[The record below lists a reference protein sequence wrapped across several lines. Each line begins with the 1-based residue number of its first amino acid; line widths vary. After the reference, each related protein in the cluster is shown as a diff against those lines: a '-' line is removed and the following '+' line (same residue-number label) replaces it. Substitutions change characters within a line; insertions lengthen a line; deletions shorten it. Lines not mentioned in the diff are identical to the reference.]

1 MCHAEPLWLHHLPSD
16 MTDLARS
23 APRLAWLTSLATL
36 FTRVAPGRW
45 LGMMLLALH
54 AAVVLDADATVM
66 RAFLLAHY
74 GLFLLWQPLVR
85 SETRIEPRLAL
96 PVFAMAALLVLA
108 DSTWVMALWLAILA
122 GLVGAVATSQNERGP
137 RLAYLF
143 ALAYLLALLLA
154 WVLPQSLDA
163 TTLPDEFRTGVRVG
177 LPLLPLVILFL
188 PATRQRSNSSTLDF
202 IYGLMLSLLIMVMA
216 LGVFTVVAVAKVGY
230 AWALV
235 QILLGM
241 AALLLVL
248 SWLWNPRAGFAG
260 LGQVTSRYLLSVGLP
275 FEGWAQ
281 RLATRAERERDPE
294 TFVRDAL
301 ADLHELTW
309 IRGGHWQAA
318 RGEGEFGEPAE
329 HSVSHDFHGLHLTW
343 QSQRPLTP
351 ALALHVR
358 LLSQLLGYFYAAK
371 VREQTLREQA
381 YSQAIHD
388 TGARLTHDV
397 KNILQSMKTL
407 LAAVDTSTPDDSD
420 RLLALMKRQLPQL
433 AARLSQTVDKLK
445 QPDEMDVETIAAT
458 SWWVALQVRYEHD
471 KVQFF
476 VDALDDTA
484 LPQDL
489 FDSVVDNLLT
499 NALRKRQNGP
509 HVSVAVRLTLHPLVS
524 LAVTDSGA
532 PAPDHVA
539 RNLFMSPVASDF
551 GLGVGLYQAARQ
563 AVRHGF
569 RLELSD
575 NQVGQVTFRL
585 QATDSRP
592 QDTPG

>member
-1 MCHAEPLWLHHLPSD
+1 MSERTETASP
-16 MTDLARS
+16 
-23 APRLAWLTSLATL
+23 LAWLTSLATR

-45 LGMMLLALH
+45 LGSMLLALH
-54 AAVVLDADATVM
+54 VAVVFDADATVT

-85 SETRIEPRLAL
+85 SEARIEPRLAF
-96 PVFAMAALLVLA
+96 PVFAMAALLVLV

-122 GLVGAVATSQNERGP
+122 GLVGAVAASQNERAQ
-137 RLAYLF
+137 RLGYLL
-143 ALAYLLALLLA
+143 ALSYLLALLLA
-154 WVLPQSLDA
+154 WVLPQSLGG
-163 TTLPDEFRTGVRVG
+163 TSLPNELRIVVRYG
-177 LPLLPLVILFL
+177 LLLLPAAILFL
-188 PATRQRSNSSTLDF
+188 PASRQRSASSTLDF

-216 LGVFTVVAVAKVGY
+216 LGVFAVVAVAKVSY

-235 QILLGM
+235 QTLLGM
-241 AALLLVL
+241 AALLLAL
-248 SWLWNPRAGFAG
+248 SWLWNPRAGVAG

-281 RLATRAERERDPE
+281 RLATLAERERDPE
-294 TFVRDAL
+294 SFVRDAL
-301 ADLHELTW
+301 SDLHELTW
-309 IRGGHWQAA
+309 IRGGRWQAA
-318 RGEGEFGEPAE
+318 RGEGTFGESAE
-329 HSVSHDFHGLHLTW
+329 HAIVHAFHGLTLTW
-343 QSQRPLTP
+343 QSVRPLTP

-397 KNILQSMKTL
+397 KNILQSLKTL
-407 LAAVDTSTPDDSD
+407 LAAADTSTPEDSE

-445 QPDEMDVETIAAT
+445 QPAEMDVAHVAAHT
-458 SWWVALQVRYEHD
+458 WWAALQTRYEHD
-471 KVQFF
+471 DVQFF
-476 VDALDDTA
+476 AEVLDDTP

-499 NALRKRQNGP
+499 NALRKRQNQPG
-509 HVSVAVRLTLHPLVS
+509 VAVEVRLTLHPLVS
-524 LAVTDSGA
+524 LTVTDSGSAA
-532 PAPDHVA
+532 PEHVA
-539 RNLFMSPVASDF
+539 RNLFLSPVASDF

-563 AVRHGF
+563 AARSGF
-569 RLELSD
+569 RLELPD
-575 NQVGQVTFRL
+575 NQAGRVTFCL
-585 QATDSRP
+585 QATVSNP
-592 QDTPG
+592 

>member
-1 MCHAEPLWLHHLPSD
+1 
-16 MTDLARS
+16 MTERAGI
-23 APRLAWLTSLATL
+23 APRLAWLTAMTAWLTQ
-36 FTRVAPGRW
+36 VAPGRW
-45 LGMMLLALH
+45 LALMLLALH
-54 AAVVLDADATVM
+54 AAVVLDAEASVT

-85 SETRIEPRLAL
+85 SEARIEPRLAL
-96 PVFAMAALLVLA
+96 PVFAMAALLVLV

-122 GLVGAVATSQNERGP
+122 GLVGAVAASQNERSQ
-137 RLAYLF
+137 RLGYLL

-154 WVLPQSLDA
+154 WVLPHSLGGTA
-163 TTLPDEFRTGVRVG
+163 LPDELLAGVRYG

-188 PATRQRSNSSTLDF
+188 PATRQRGSSSTLDF
-202 IYGLMLSLLIMVMA
+202 IYGVMLSLLIMVVA
-216 LGVFTVVAVAKVGY
+216 LGAFAVVAVTGVSY

-235 QILLGM
+235 QTLLGM
-241 AALLLVL
+241 AGLLLAL

-281 RLATRAERERDPE
+281 RLATLAERERDPE
-294 TFVRDAL
+294 SFVRDAL

-309 IRGGHWQAA
+309 IRGGRWQAA
-318 RGEGEFGEPAE
+318 RGEGTFGEAAE
-329 HSVSHDFHGLHLTW
+329 HSLSHAFHGLSLTW
-343 QSQRPLTP
+343 QSTRPLTP

-407 LAAVDTSTPDDSD
+407 LAAADTSTPEDSE

-445 QPDEMDVETIAAT
+445 QPVEMDAAQIPAQA
-458 SWWVALQVRYEHD
+458 WWSALQTRYEHD
-471 KVQFF
+471 KVRFLAE
-476 VDALDDTA
+476 ALDDTP

-489 FDSVVDNLLT
+489 FDSVADNLLT
-499 NALRKRQNGP
+499 NALRKRQSHP
-509 HVSVAVRLTLHPLVS
+509 DVAVEVRLELRPLAS

-532 PAPDHVA
+532 PAPEHVA
-539 RNLFMSPVASDF
+539 RNLFLSPVASDF

-563 AVRHGF
+563 AARSGF
-569 RLELSD
+569 RLELPD
-575 NQVGQVTFRL
+575 NQVGRVTFRL

-592 QDTPG
+592 ADRPAP

>member
-1 MCHAEPLWLHHLPSD
+1 
-16 MTDLARS
+16 MTERLET
-23 APRLAWLTSLATL
+23 APRLAWLTSLAAHLTQ
-36 FTRVAPGRW
+36 VPPGRW
-45 LGMMLLALH
+45 LGLMLLALH
-54 AAVVLDADATVM
+54 AAIVFDADAAVT

-85 SETRIEPRLAL
+85 NEARIEPRLAL
-96 PVFAMAALLVLA
+96 PVFAMAALLVLV

-122 GLVGAVATSQNERGP
+122 GLMGAAAASQNERSP

-154 WVLPQSLDA
+154 WVLPQSLGDA
-163 TTLPDEFRTGVRVG
+163 ALPDALQAVVRYG
-177 LPLLPLVILFL
+177 LPLLPLAILFL
-188 PATRQRSNSSTLDF
+188 PASRQRSASSTLDF

-216 LGVFTVVAVAKVGY
+216 LGAFAVVAVAKVSC

-235 QILLGM
+235 QTLLGM
-241 AALLLVL
+241 AALLLAL

-281 RLATRAERERDPE
+281 RLATLAERERDPE
-294 TFVRDAL
+294 SFVRDAL

-309 IRGGHWQAA
+309 IRGGHWRAA
-318 RGEGEFGEPAE
+318 RGEGTFGEPAE
-329 HSVSHDFHGLHLTW
+329 HAIVHAFHGLTLTW
-343 QSQRPLTP
+343 QSPRPLTP

-407 LAAVDTSTPDDSD
+407 LAAADTSTPEDSE

-445 QPDEMDVETIAAT
+445 QPSEMDVTHIAAQD
-458 SWWVALQVRYEHD
+458 WWVALQTRYEHD
-471 KVQFF
+471 DVRFF
-476 VDALDDTA
+476 AEAIDDTP

-489 FDSVVDNLLT
+489 FDSVADNLLT
-499 NALRKRQNGP
+499 NALRKRQSEPGI
-509 HVSVAVRLTLHPLVS
+509 AVEARLTLHPLVG
-524 LAVTDSGA
+524 LTVTDSGA
-532 PAPDHVA
+532 PAPEYVA
-539 RNLFMSPVASDF
+539 RNLFLSPVASDF

-563 AVRHGF
+563 AARVGY
-569 RLELSD
+569 RLELPD
-575 NQVGQVTFRL
+575 NQTGRVRFCL
-585 QATDSRP
+585 QATDSRH
-592 QDTPG
+592 

>member
-1 MCHAEPLWLHHLPSD
+1 
-16 MTDLARS
+16 
-23 APRLAWLTSLATL
+23 
-36 FTRVAPGRW
+36 
-45 LGMMLLALH
+45 MLLALH
-54 AAVVLDADATVM
+54 AAVVLDAEATVT
-66 RAFLLAHY
+66 RAFLLTHY

-85 SETRIEPRLAL
+85 SEAHIEPRLAL

-122 GLVGAVATSQNERGP
+122 GLVGAVAASQSERSQ
-137 RLAYLF
+137 RLGYLL

-154 WVLPQSLDA
+154 WVLPQTLGGTA
-163 TTLPDEFRTGVRVG
+163 LPDEFLAVVRYG
-177 LPLLPLVILFL
+177 LPLLPLVILL
-188 PATRQRSNSSTLDF
+188 LSAAHQRGASSTLDF
-202 IYGLMLSLLIMVMA
+202 IYGLMLSLLILVVA
-216 LGVFTVVAVAKVGY
+216 LGTFTVVAVAGVSY

-235 QILLGM
+235 QTLLGM
-241 AALLLVL
+241 AALLLAL

-281 RLATRAERERDPE
+281 RLATLAERERDPE
-294 TFVRDAL
+294 SFVRDAL

-309 IRGGHWQAA
+309 IRGGRWQAA
-318 RGEGEFGEPAE
+318 RGEGRFGEPAE
-329 HSVSHDFHGLHLTW
+329 YSLSHAFHGLSLTW
-343 QSQRPLTP
+343 QTTRPLTP

-407 LAAVDTSTPDDSD
+407 LAAADTATPEDSE
-420 RLLALMKRQLPQL
+420 RLFALMKRQLPQL

-445 QPDEMDVETIAAT
+445 QPSEMDVAQLPAQA
-458 SWWVALQVRYEHD
+458 WWAALQTRYEHD
-471 KVQFF
+471 QVQFL
-476 VDALDDTA
+476 AGLADDTP

-489 FDSVVDNLLT
+489 FDSVADNLLT
-499 NALRKRQNGP
+499 NALRKRQREPGI
-509 HVSVAVRLTLHPLVS
+509 AVEVGLTLHPLVR
-524 LAVTDSGA
+524 LTVTDSGA
-532 PAPDHVA
+532 PAPEHVA
-539 RNLFMSPVASDF
+539 RNLFLSPVASDF

-563 AVRHGF
+563 AARVGY
-569 RLELSD
+569 RLELPE
-575 NQVGQVTFRL
+575 NQAGRVSFRL
-585 QATDSRP
+585 QAMDSRQP
-592 QDTPG
+592 GTPGS

>member
-1 MCHAEPLWLHHLPSD
+1 
-16 MTDLARS
+16 MTETIKS
-23 APRLAWLTSLATL
+23 PPRGAWLTALATY
-36 FTRVAPGRW
+36 FTQVAPGRW
-45 LGMMLLALH
+45 LALMLLALH
-54 AAVVLDADATVM
+54 VAVVFDADVALTG
-66 RAFLLAHY
+66 AFLLAHY

-96 PVFAMAALLVLA
+96 PVFAMAALLVLV

-122 GLVGAVATSQNERGP
+122 GLMGAVATSQNERGP
-137 RLAYLF
+137 RWAYLL
-143 ALAYLLALLLA
+143 ALGYLLALLLA
-154 WVLPQSLDA
+154 WVLPQSLGSA
-163 TTLPDEFRTGVRVG
+163 AALPDGLQTAVRFG

-188 PATRQRSNSSTLDF
+188 PATRQRSTSSTLDF

-216 LGVFTVVAVAKVGY
+216 LGVFAVVAVAKVSY

-235 QILLGM
+235 QTLLGM

-248 SWLWNPRAGFAG
+248 SWLWNPRAGFSG

-294 TFVRDAL
+294 SFVRDAL
-301 ADLHELTW
+301 ADLQELTW

-318 RGEGEFGEPAE
+318 RGEGTFGEAAE
-329 HSVSHDFHGLHLTW
+329 HSVTHAFHGLSLTW

-407 LAAVDTSTPDDSD
+407 LAAADMSTPEDSD

-445 QPDEMDVETIAAT
+445 QPSEMDVAQQPAQN
-458 SWWVALQVRYEHD
+458 WWSALQLRYEHD
-471 KVQFF
+471 DVQFF
-476 VDALDDTA
+476 ADALDDTP

-499 NALRKRQNGP
+499 NALRKRQSETG
-509 HVSVAVRLTLHPLVS
+509 VAIEARLELHPLVR
-524 LAVTDSGA
+524 LTVTDSGTAA
-532 PAPDHVA
+532 PEHVA
-539 RNLFMSPVASDF
+539 RNLFLSPVASDF
-551 GLGVGLYQAARQ
+551 GLGVGLYQAERQ
-563 AVRHGF
+563 AARVGY
-569 RLELSD
+569 RLELAD
-575 NQVGQVTFRL
+575 NQAGRVSFCL
-585 QATDSRP
+585 QAMDS
-592 QDTPG
+592 QPGMPG

>member
-1 MCHAEPLWLHHLPSD
+1 MSERAETASP
-16 MTDLARS
+16 
-23 APRLAWLTSLATL
+23 LAWLTSLATH

-45 LGMMLLALH
+45 LGSMLLALH
-54 AAVVLDADATVM
+54 VAVVFDADATVT

-85 SETRIEPRLAL
+85 SEARIEPRLAF
-96 PVFAMAALLVLA
+96 PVFAMAALLVLV

-143 ALAYLLALLLA
+143 ALAYLLALLLG
-154 WVLPQSLDA
+154 WVLPQSLGG
-163 TTLPDEFRTGVRVG
+163 TSLPDELRVAVRYG
-177 LPLLPLVILFL
+177 LPLLPLAILFL
-188 PATRQRSNSSTLDF
+188 PATRQRSTSSTLDF

-216 LGVFTVVAVAKVGY
+216 LGVFAVVAVAKVSY

-235 QILLGM
+235 QTLLGM

-281 RLATRAERERDPE
+281 RLATLAERERDPE
-294 TFVRDAL
+294 SFVRDAL
-301 ADLHELTW
+301 SDLHELTW
-309 IRGGHWQAA
+309 IRGGRWQAA
-318 RGEGEFGEPAE
+318 RGEGSFGEPAE
-329 HSVSHDFHGLHLTW
+329 HAVSHAFHGLTLIW
-343 QSQRPLTP
+343 QSARPLTP

-397 KNILQSMKTL
+397 KNILQSLKTL
-407 LAAVDTSTPDDSD
+407 LAAADTSTPEDSE

-445 QPDEMDVETIAAT
+445 QPAEMDVAHVSAHT
-458 SWWVALQVRYEHD
+458 WWAGLQTRYEHD
-471 KVQFF
+471 DVQFF
-476 VDALDDTA
+476 AEVLDDTP

-499 NALRKRQNGP
+499 NALRKRQNQPG
-509 HVSVAVRLTLHPLVS
+509 VAVEVRLTLHPLVS
-524 LAVTDSGA
+524 LTVTDSGSAA
-532 PAPDHVA
+532 PEHVA
-539 RNLFMSPVASDF
+539 RNLFLSPVASDF

-563 AVRHGF
+563 AARSGY
-569 RLELSD
+569 RLELPD
-575 NQVGQVTFRL
+575 NQAGRVTFRL
-585 QATDSRP
+585 QATVGNP
-592 QDTPG
+592 

>member
-1 MCHAEPLWLHHLPSD
+1 
-16 MTDLARS
+16 
-23 APRLAWLTSLATL
+23 
-36 FTRVAPGRW
+36 
-45 LGMMLLALH
+45 
-54 AAVVLDADATVM
+54 
-66 RAFLLAHY
+66 
-74 GLFLLWQPLVR
+74 
-85 SETRIEPRLAL
+85 
-96 PVFAMAALLVLA
+96 LLVLV

-137 RLAYLF
+137 RMAYLL
-143 ALAYLLALLLA
+143 ALTFLLALLLA
-154 WVLPQSLDA
+154 WVLPQSLGGTA
-163 TTLPDEFRTGVRVG
+163 LPDAAQATVRYG
-177 LPLLPLVILFL
+177 LPLLPLAILFL
-188 PATRQRSNSSTLDF
+188 PATRQRSTSSTLDF

-216 LGVFTVVAVAKVGY
+216 LGVFAVVAVAKVSY

-235 QILLGM
+235 QTLLGM

-248 SWLWNPRAGFAG
+248 SWLWNPHAGFAG

-294 TFVRDAL
+294 SFVRDAL

-309 IRGGHWQAA
+309 ISGGHWQAA
-318 RGEGEFGEPAE
+318 RGEGQFGVPAGN
-329 HSVSHDFHGLHLTW
+329 SVNHAFHGLSLTW
-343 QSQRPLTP
+343 QSVRPLTP

-397 KNILQSMKTL
+397 KNILQSLKTL
-407 LAAVDTSTPDDSD
+407 LAAADMSSPEDSE

-445 QPDEMDVETIAAT
+445 QPAEMDVAQIPAQE
-458 SWWVALQVRYEHD
+458 WWAGLQTRYEHD
-471 KVQFF
+471 DVQFIADG
-476 VDALDDTA
+476 VDATP

-499 NALRKRQNGP
+499 NALRKRQSEP
-509 HVSVAVRLTLHPLVS
+509 RVAVEVRLALQPLVS
-524 LAVTDSGA
+524 LTVTDSGSAA
-532 PAPDHVA
+532 PEHVA
-539 RNLFMSPVASDF
+539 RNLFLSPVASDF

-563 AVRHGF
+563 AARVGY
-569 RLELSD
+569 RLELPD
-575 NQVGQVTFRL
+575 NQNGRVGFRL
-585 QATDSRP
+585 QATDSP
-592 QDTPG
+592 SQ

>member
-1 MCHAEPLWLHHLPSD
+1 
-16 MTDLARS
+16 MTERTETAS
-23 APRLAWLTSLATL
+23 PLAWLTSLATR
-36 FTRVAPGRW
+36 FTRVTPGRW
-45 LGMMLLALH
+45 LALMLLALH
-54 AAVVLDADATVM
+54 VAVVLDAEAAVT

-85 SETRIEPRLAL
+85 SEARIEPRLAL

-137 RLAYLF
+137 RLAYLL
-143 ALAYLLALLLA
+143 ALAYLLSLLLA
-154 WVLPQSLDA
+154 WVLPQSLGD
-163 TTLPDEFRTGVRVG
+163 TSLPEGLQAAVRYG
-177 LPLLPLVILFL
+177 LPLLPLAVLFL
-188 PATRQRSNSSTLDF
+188 PATRQRGASSTLDF
-202 IYGLMLSLLIMVMA
+202 IYGLMLSLLVMVVA
-216 LGVFTVVAVAKVGY
+216 LGAFAVVAVARVSYG
-230 AWALV
+230 WALV
-235 QILLGM
+235 QTLLGM
-241 AALLLVL
+241 AVLLLAL
-248 SWLWNPRAGFAG
+248 SWLWNPRAGFGG

-281 RLATRAERERDPE
+281 RLATLAERERDPE
-294 TFVRDAL
+294 SFVREAL

-318 RGEGEFGEPAE
+318 RGEGTFGEPAE
-329 HSVSHDFHGLHLTW
+329 HALVHSFHGLTLTW
-343 QSQRPLTP
+343 QSPRPLTP

-358 LLSQLLGYFYAAK
+358 LLSQLLGYFYASK

-407 LAAVDTSTPDDSD
+407 IAAADTSTPEDGE
-420 RLLALMKRQLPQL
+420 RLQALMKRQLPQL

-445 QPDEMDVETIAAT
+445 QPAEMDVAQIPAQV
-458 SWWVALQVRYEHD
+458 WWAALQTRYEHD
-471 KVQFF
+471 GVQFF
-476 VDALDDTA
+476 TEALDDTP

-489 FDSVVDNLLT
+489 FDSVADNLLT
-499 NALRKRQNGP
+499 NALRKRQREPGIA
-509 HVSVAVRLTLHPLVS
+509 VEVRLALQPLVS

-532 PAPDHVA
+532 PAPEHVA
-539 RNLFMSPVASDF
+539 RNLFLSPVASDF

-563 AVRHGF
+563 AARVGY
-569 RLELSD
+569 RLELPD
-575 NQVGQVTFRL
+575 NQPGRVTFRL
-585 QATDSRP
+585 QATAGSP
-592 QDTPG
+592 NP

>member
-1 MCHAEPLWLHHLPSD
+1 
-16 MTDLARS
+16 
-23 APRLAWLTSLATL
+23 
-36 FTRVAPGRW
+36 
-45 LGMMLLALH
+45 
-54 AAVVLDADATVM
+54 VVFDADATVT

-85 SETRIEPRLAL
+85 SEARIEPRLAF
-96 PVFAMAALLVLA
+96 PVFAMAALLVLV

-143 ALAYLLALLLA
+143 ALAYLLALLLG
-154 WVLPQSLDA
+154 WVLPQSLGG
-163 TTLPDEFRTGVRVG
+163 TSLPDELRVAVRYG
-177 LPLLPLVILFL
+177 LPLLPLAILFL
-188 PATRQRSNSSTLDF
+188 PATRQRSTSSTLDF

-216 LGVFTVVAVAKVGY
+216 LGVFAVVAVAAVSY

-235 QILLGM
+235 ETLLGM
-241 AALLLVL
+241 AALLLAL

-281 RLATRAERERDPE
+281 RLATLAERERDPE
-294 TFVRDAL
+294 SFVRHAL
-301 ADLHELTW
+301 SDLHELTW
-309 IRGGHWQAA
+309 IRGGHWLAA
-318 RGEGEFGEPAE
+318 RGEGTFGEPAA
-329 HSVSHDFHGLHLTW
+329 HAIVHAFHGLTLTW
-343 QSQRPLTP
+343 QSPRPLTP

-397 KNILQSMKTL
+397 KNILQSLKTL
-407 LAAVDTSTPDDSD
+407 LAAADTSTPEDSE

-445 QPDEMDVETIAAT
+445 QPAEMDVAHVAAHT
-458 SWWVALQVRYEHD
+458 WWAALQTRYEHD
-471 KVQFF
+471 DVQFF
-476 VDALDDTA
+476 AEVLDDTP

-499 NALRKRQNGP
+499 NALRKRQNQAN
-509 HVSVAVRLTLHPLVS
+509 VAVEVRLTLYPLVS
-524 LAVTDSGA
+524 LTVTDSGSAA
-532 PAPDHVA
+532 PEHVA
-539 RNLFMSPVASDF
+539 RNLFLSPVASDF

-563 AVRHGF
+563 AARSGYRLELPDNQPGRVAF
-569 RLELSD
+569 RLE
-575 NQVGQVTFRL
+575 
-585 QATDSRP
+585 ATNRSLNRSLKS
-592 QDTPG
+592 